1 MFSPLVSG
9 TLLTSVEAFGD
20 TALKQYAVG
29 GSSLFLGLG
38 VAVYGILAF
47 LLSWLFKFNGLA
59 ITNAMWDATSNVMT
73 MGLGYF
79 LFHEVYSLKQWIGMA
94 TVALGILLMK

>member
-1 MFSPLVSG
+1 MFSPFISG
-9 TLLTSVEAFGD
+9 TLLTVVEAFGD
-20 TALKQYAVG
+20 IALKQYAIG
-29 GSSLFLGLG
+29 GSSLFLGAG
-38 VAVYGILAF
+38 VVVYGVLAF

-59 ITNAMWDATSNVMT
+59 ITNAMWDATSNIMT

>member
-9 TLLTSVEAFGD
+9 SILTAVEAFGD
-20 TALKQYAVG
+20 TALKNYAIGAGPV
-29 GSSLFLGLG
+29 FLGLG
-38 VAVYGILAF
+38 VTVYGILAGV
-47 LLSWLFKFNGLA
+47 LAWLFKFNGLA

-79 LFHEVYSLKQWIGMA
+79 LFKETYTIKQWIGMA
-94 TVALGILLMK
+94 TVAAGILLMK